1 MKKILGIIIGVLVMV
16 GVMVP
21 GVCFADYNEKYCQKL
36 SSDSEL
42 YKLNGCDLGNNYQNV
57 IGGKVS
63 GPINVILWIVGVLSV
78 VMIIYGGFS
87 YMTSA
92 GDAAKVHKAKT
103 ILIYSIVGLIIA
115 ILAYAIVNFVVLK
128 LK

>member
-16 GVMVP
+16 GAVVP
-21 GVCFADYNEKYCQKL
+21 GVCFADYNTDYCNKL
-36 SSDSEL
+36 SSDEL
-42 YKLNGCDLGNNYQNV
+42 KKANGCDLGNNYQNI

-78 VMIIYGGFS
+78 VMIIYGGLS

-92 GDAAKVHKAKT
+92 GDAAKVNKAKT

-115 ILAYAIVNFVVLK
+115 ILAYAIVNFVIGKVA
-128 LK
+128 